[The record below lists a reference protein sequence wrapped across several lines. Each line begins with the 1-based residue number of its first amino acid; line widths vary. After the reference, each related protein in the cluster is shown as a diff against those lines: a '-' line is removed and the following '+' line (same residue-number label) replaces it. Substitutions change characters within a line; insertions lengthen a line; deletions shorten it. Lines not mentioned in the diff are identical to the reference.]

1 MDAPLWT
8 SPPPRSTLTPM
19 QNSILDVAGLAI
31 GNAEDPTIAT
41 GVTAIIFDEPAIAA
55 VSTLGGAPGTRDTT
69 LLDLEMTV
77 AHVDALVLSGGSAF
91 GLDAAGGVQ
100 SVLREKGRGFRIG
113 DIMVPIVP
121 QVILFDL
128 LNGGD
133 KAWGRNPPYA
143 RLGMEAAD
151 RAGEPLRLG
160 TAGAGYGATVAG
172 LKGGLGTASAK
183 TESGHTVAALVAV
196 NAVGSPLI
204 GDGPHFWAAPY
215 ERDGEFGGLGWPP
228 SWSQDALRHRLKGA
242 VDEAANTTIGIIATD
257 AALNP
262 QQAKRIALAAHDGY
276 ARALR
281 PAHTPLDGDTIFC
294 AATARKPDAVDLTT
308 LTQIAFTAADVMAR
322 AVARGV
328 YEATALPFPGALP
341 AWRDRFR

>member
-1 MDAPLWT
+1 
-8 SPPPRSTLTPM
+8 M
-19 QNSILDVAGLAI
+19 QNSILDVAGLSVGSADD
-31 GNAEDPTIAT
+31 AEAAT
-41 GVTAIIFDEPAIAA
+41 GVTAVIFDNPAIAA

-77 AHVDALVLSGGSAF
+77 AHVDALVLSGGSAI

-100 SVLREKGRGFRIG
+100 AVLREKGRGFRIG
-113 DIMVPIVP
+113 AITVPIVP

-128 LNGGD
+128 LNGGN
-133 KAWGRNPPYA
+133 KEWGRTPPFF

-160 TAGAGYGATVAG
+160 TVGAGYGATVAG
-172 LKGGLGTASAK
+172 LKGGLGSASAK
-183 TESGHTVAALVAV
+183 TASGHTVAALVAV

-215 ERDGEFGGLGWPP
+215 ERDGEFGGLGWPATIASADLAP
-228 SWSQDALRHRLKGA
+228 RMKGTA
-242 VDEAANTTIGIIATD
+242 SPAANTTIGMIVTD
-257 AALNP
+257 AVLDP
-262 QQAKRIALAAHDGY
+262 QQAKRVALAAHDGY

-294 AATARKPDAVDLTT
+294 AATAKKAGAVDVVALTD
-308 LTQIAFTAADVMAR
+308 IALTAADVMAR

-341 AWRDRFR
+341 AWRDRFRAR

>member
-1 MDAPLWT
+1 
-8 SPPPRSTLTPM
+8 M
-19 QNSILDVAGLAI
+19 QNSILDVAGLKV
-31 GNAEDPTIAT
+31 GSAEDPQIAT
-41 GVTAIIFDEPAIAA
+41 GVTALLFDEPAIAA

-100 SVLREKGRGFRIG
+100 AVLREQGRGFRIG
-113 DIMVPIVP
+113 DVTVPIVP

-133 KAWGRNPPYA
+133 KQWGRTPPYF

-151 RAGEPLRLG
+151 RAGEALRLG
-160 TAGAGYGATVAG
+160 SAGAGYGATVAG

-183 TESGHTVAALVAV
+183 TASGHWVAALVAV
-196 NAVGSPLI
+196 NAVGSPVI

-215 ERDGEFGGLGWPP
+215 EQAREFGGLGWPQTIP
-228 SWSQDALRHRLKGA
+228 PTALTPRLKGA
-242 VDEAANTTIGIIATD
+242 ASEAANTTIGIIATD
-257 AALNP
+257 ATLDP
-262 QQAKRIALAAHDGY
+262 QQAKRVALAAHDGY

-294 AATARKPDAVDLTT
+294 AATGHQSGSIDVAT
-308 LTQIAFTAADVMAR
+308 LTQLALTAADVMAR

>member
-1 MDAPLWT
+1 
-8 SPPPRSTLTPM
+8 M
-19 QNSILDVAGLAI
+19 QNSLLDVAGLTV
-31 GNAEDPTIAT
+31 GSAEDLTIAS
-41 GVTAIIFDEPAIAA
+41 GVTAVIFDEPAIAA

-100 SVLREKGRGFRIG
+100 AVLREKGRGFRIG
-113 DIMVPIVP
+113 AVTVPIVP

-133 KAWGRNPPYA
+133 KNWGRMSPYF

-151 RAGEPLRLG
+151 RAGEQLRLG
-160 TAGAGYGATVAG
+160 SAGAGYGATVAG
-172 LKGGLGTASAK
+172 FKGGLGTASAR
-183 TESGHTVAALVAV
+183 TASGHTLAALVAV

-215 ERDGEFGGLGWPP
+215 ERDQEFGGLGWPQTIP
-228 SWSQDALRHRLKGA
+228 PDALRPRLKGA
-242 VDEAANTTIGIIATD
+242 ANEAANTTIGIIATD
-257 AALNP
+257 ATLDP

-276 ARALR
+276 SRALR
-281 PAHTPLDGDTIFC
+281 PSHTPLDGDTIFC
-294 AATARKPDAVDLTT
+294 AATARQSGAVDVAT
-308 LTQIAFTAADVMAR
+308 LTDMALTAADVMAR

-328 YEATALPFPGALP
+328 YEASALPFPGALP
-341 AWRDRFR
+341 SWQDRFR

>member
-1 MDAPLWT
+1 MH
-8 SPPPRSTLTPM
+8 
-19 QNSILDVAGLAI
+19 NSILDVAGLSV
-31 GNAEDPTIAT
+31 GQAEDHKAAT
-41 GVTAIIFDEPAIAA
+41 GVTVVVFDEPATAA
-55 VSTLGGAPGTRDTT
+55 MATLGGAPGTRDTT

-100 SVLREKGRGFRIG
+100 AVLREKRRGFRIG
-113 DIMVPIVP
+113 AVTVPIVP
-121 QVILFDL
+121 QIILFDL

-133 KAWGRNPPYA
+133 KNWGRTPPFF

-151 RAGEPLRLG
+151 RAGEALKLG
-160 TAGAGYGATVAG
+160 TVGAGYGATVAG
-172 LKGGLGTASAK
+172 LKGGLGTASAQ
-183 TESGHTVAALVAV
+183 TRSGHTIAALVAV

-215 ERDGEFGGLGWPP
+215 EQGQEFGGLGWPA
-228 SWSQDALRHRLKGA
+228 SWTPEALKPRMKGGA
-242 VDEAANTTIGIIATD
+242 TEGANTTIGIIATD
-257 AALNP
+257 AALDP

-294 AATARKPDAVDLTT
+294 AATARKMGAVDVAT
-308 LTQIAFTAADVMAR
+308 LTDMAFTAADVMAR

-341 AWRDRFR
+341 AWRDQFTAKR

>member
-1 MDAPLWT
+1 
-8 SPPPRSTLTPM
+8 M
-19 QNSILDVAGLAI
+19 QNTILDVAGLSVGSADD
-31 GNAEDPTIAT
+31 AEAAT
-41 GVTAIIFDEPAIAA
+41 GVTAVIFDNPAIAA

-100 SVLREKGRGFRIG
+100 AVLREKGRGFRIG
-113 DIMVPIVP
+113 AITVPIVP

-128 LNGGD
+128 LNGGN
-133 KAWGRNPPYA
+133 KEWGRTPPFF

-151 RAGEPLRLG
+151 RAGSPLRLG
-160 TAGAGYGATVAG
+160 TVGAGYGATVAG
-172 LKGGLGTASAK
+172 LKGGLGSASAK
-183 TESGHTVAALVAV
+183 TASGHTVAALVAV

-215 ERDGEFGGLGWPP
+215 ERDGEFGSLGWPATIASADLAP
-228 SWSQDALRHRLKGA
+228 RMKGTA
-242 VDEAANTTIGIIATD
+242 SPAANTTIGMIVTD
-257 AALNP
+257 AVLDP
-262 QQAKRIALAAHDGY
+262 QQAKRVALAAHDGY

-294 AATARKPDAVDLTT
+294 AATAKKAGAVDVVALTD
-308 LTQIAFTAADVMAR
+308 IALTAADVMAR

-341 AWRDRFR
+341 AWRDRFRAR

>member
-1 MDAPLWT
+1 
-8 SPPPRSTLTPM
+8 M
-19 QNSILDVAGLAI
+19 QNSILDVAGLSVGSADD
-31 GNAEDPTIAT
+31 AEAAT
-41 GVTAIIFDEPAIAA
+41 GVTAVIFDNPAIAA

-100 SVLREKGRGFRIG
+100 AVLREKGRGFRIG
-113 DIMVPIVP
+113 AITVPIVP

-128 LNGGD
+128 LNGGN
-133 KAWGRNPPYA
+133 KEWGRTPPFF

-151 RAGEPLRLG
+151 RAGSPLRLG
-160 TAGAGYGATVAG
+160 TVGAGYGATVAG
-172 LKGGLGTASAK
+172 LKGGLGSASAK
-183 TESGHTVAALVAV
+183 TASGHTVAALVAV

-215 ERDGEFGGLGWPP
+215 ERDGEFGGLGWPATIASADLAP
-228 SWSQDALRHRLKGA
+228 RMKGTA
-242 VDEAANTTIGIIATD
+242 SPAANTTIGMIVTD
-257 AALNP
+257 AVLDP
-262 QQAKRIALAAHDGY
+262 QQAKRVALTAHDGY

-294 AATARKPDAVDLTT
+294 AATAKKAGAVDVVALTD
-308 LTQIAFTAADVMAR
+308 IALTAADVMAR

-341 AWRDRFR
+341 AWQDRFRAK

>member
-1 MDAPLWT
+1 
-8 SPPPRSTLTPM
+8 M
-19 QNSILDVAGLAI
+19 QNSILDVAGLKV
-31 GNAEDPTIAT
+31 GSAEDEKIAT
-41 GVTAIIFDEPAIAA
+41 GVTAILFDRPAVAA

-100 SVLREKGRGFRIG
+100 AVLREQGRGFRIG
-113 DIMVPIVP
+113 AITVPIVP

-133 KAWGRNPPYA
+133 KDWGRTPPFS

-151 RAGEPLRLG
+151 RAGEALRLG

-172 LKGGLGTASAK
+172 FKGGLGTASAK
-183 TESGHTVAALVAV
+183 TASGHTVAALVAV

-215 ERDGEFGGLGWPP
+215 EQGREFGGRGWPQAIP
-228 SWSQDALRHRLKGA
+228 PASLSPRLKGA
-242 VDEAANTTIGIIATD
+242 VNEAANTTIGIIATD
-257 AALNP
+257 AALDP
-262 QQAKRIALAAHDGY
+262 QQAKRVALAAHDGFS
-276 ARALR
+276 RSLR

-294 AATARKPDAVDLTT
+294 AATGARPGAVDVAALTE
-308 LTQIAFTAADVMAR
+308 IAFTAADVMAR

-341 AWRDRFR
+341 AWRDQFG